1 MNVDYLN
8 DLGNLA
14 LGSRLK
20 RLADRLGQQVG
31 ELYREQGIDFEPRW
45 FPVFRYVADKG
56 TASVTDIAVAVGV
69 THPAVNQISE
79 ELTRAGY
86 LNSVVDRSDKRKRML
101 SLSAEGKR
109 IKLQLE
115 PIWKV
120 LHAALSDVS
129 EEIQN
134 DLVNQ
139 SMRFEKA
146 LRQKSLSSR
155 FSELKSS
162 VLNAQPEVV
171 DYSPEIG
178 YHFARLNRVW
188 IEKYFYLE
196 QEDLRVLG
204 DPQKIIDDGGF
215 VFFAK
220 VGNKVVGTCAL
231 IKSGEKCFELVKMAV
246 DEAYRGSGVGRLLLE
261 RSIERA
267 KAYDAREL
275 ILETN
280 TVLESAVRLYR
291 KLGFREIEA
300 AHESKFSR
308 VNLTMSLQLNAVISK

>member
-1 MNVDYLN
+1 MSVDYLN
-8 DLGNLA
+8 ELGNLA

-20 RLADRLGQQVG
+20 RLADRLAQQVG
-31 ELYREQGIDFEPRW
+31 QLYREQGIDFEPRW

-56 TASVTDIAVAVGV
+56 TASVTDIAAAVGV

-86 LNSVVDRSDKRKRML
+86 LNSITDRADKRKRML
-101 SLSAEGKR
+101 SLSADGKR
-109 IKLQLE
+109 IKMQLE

-139 SMRFEKA
+139 SMRFESA
-146 LRQKSLSSR
+146 LISKNLSTR
-155 FSELKSS
+155 FFELKNA
-162 VLNAQPEVV
+162 VLIAQPQVV
-171 DYSPEIG
+171 DYTSDIG
-178 YHFARLNRVW
+178 HHFARLNRVW

-196 QEDLRVLG
+196 QDDLRILG

-215 VFFAK
+215 IFFAK
-220 VGNKVVGTCAL
+220 VGDKVAGTCAL
-231 IKSGEKCFELVKMAV
+231 VKSGDKCFELVKMAV
-246 DEAYRGSGVGRLLLE
+246 DEAYRGSGIGRLLLE

-267 KAYDAREL
+267 KAAEASV
-275 ILETN
+275 IMLETN
-280 TVLESAVRLYR
+280 VVLESAVRLYR
-291 KLGFREIEA
+291 KLGFREVEGN
-300 AHESKFSR
+300 HESKFSR
-308 VNLTMSLQLNAVISK
+308 VNLTMSLQLAAETQR